1 MYKILCITSGQ
12 YMRSFSGT
20 DLVYI
25 SYDDA
30 MESIKN
36 DINWVTKRGGTWND
50 YNKDIS
56 YEVTLEEFEIEE
68 INEKL

>member
-1 MYKILCITSGQ
+1 
-12 YMRSFSGT
+12 MRSFSGT